1 MSLSI
6 SKEMLTPVI
15 EQQVKAMM
23 TTILGG
29 QEQIVDTI
37 IKRILETK
45 VDSNGRPNSYS
56 DGKTYFE
63 WLLKDEITKAVK
75 ELIAE
80 EIKTKTSAI
89 KNAIKKQMKTEEG
102 SSKIADALLNGL
114 NGTLQNSW
122 SSKLTIE
129 IEPKENNDLII
140 QNVNYPQ
147 AKDLWVS
154 LNQHL

>member
-1 MSLSI
+1 MKKENNMMSLSI

-45 VDSNGRPNSYS
+45 VGSDGRPTSYS

-63 WLLKDEITKAVK
+63 WLLKDEITKVVK

-80 EIKTKTSAI
+80 EMKSKVSNIKK
-89 KNAIKKQMKTEEG
+89 AIKKQIQSETG
-102 SSKIADALLNGL
+102 ATVIADALLNGL
-114 NGTLQNSW
+114 NKTCESSWRSTFKIELQQ
-122 SSKLTIE
+122 T
-129 IEPKENNDLII
+129 KEDE
-140 QNVNYPQ
+140 
-147 AKDLWVS
+147 
-154 LNQHL
+154 

>member
-1 MSLSI
+1 MKMENNMMSLSI

-45 VDSNGRPNSYS
+45 VDSNGRPTSYN
-56 DGKTYFE
+56 GKTYFE
-63 WLLKDEITKAVK
+63 WLLEDEITKAVK

-80 EIKTKTSAI
+80 EMKSKVSNIKK
-89 KNAIKKQMKTEEG
+89 AIKKQIQSESGATV
-102 SSKIADALLNGL
+102 IADALLNGL
-114 NGTLQNSW
+114 NKTCESSWRSTFKIELQQ
-122 SSKLTIE
+122 T
-129 IEPKENNDLII
+129 KEE
-140 QNVNYPQ
+140 
-147 AKDLWVS
+147 
-154 LNQHL
+154 

>member
-1 MSLSI
+1 MMSLSI

-23 TTILGG
+23 ATILGG

-45 VDSNGRPNSYS
+45 VGSDGRPTSYS

-63 WLLKDEITKAVK
+63 WLLKDEITKVVK

-80 EIKTKTSAI
+80 EMKSKVSNIKK
-89 KNAIKKQMKTEEG
+89 AIKKQIQSETG
-102 SSKIADALLNGL
+102 ATVIADALLNGL
-114 NGTLQNSW
+114 NKTCESSW
-122 SSKLTIE
+122 RSTFRIE
-129 IEPKENNDLII
+129 LSQTE
-140 QNVNYPQ
+140 
-147 AKDLWVS
+147 
-154 LNQHL
+154 

>member
-1 MSLSI
+1 MDNNMMNLSI
-6 SKEMLTPVI
+6 NKDMLTPVI

-45 VDSNGRPNSYS
+45 VGSDGRPTSYS

-80 EIKTKTSAI
+80 EMKSKVS
-89 KNAIKKQMKTEEG
+89 NIKKAVKKQIQSESGATV
-102 SSKIADALLNGL
+102 IADALLNGL
-114 NGTLQNSW
+114 NKTCESSWRSTFKIELQQ
-122 SSKLTIE
+122 T
-129 IEPKENNDLII
+129 KEDE
-140 QNVNYPQ
+140 
-147 AKDLWVS
+147 
-154 LNQHL
+154 

>member
-1 MSLSI
+1 MMSLSI

-45 VDSNGRPNSYS
+45 VDSDGRPTSYS
-56 DGKTYFE
+56 NGKTYFE

-80 EIKTKTSAI
+80 EMKSKVSNIKK
-89 KNAIKKQMKTEEG
+89 AIKKQIQSETG
-102 SSKIADALLNGL
+102 ATVIADALLNGL
-114 NGTLQNSW
+114 NKTCESSWRSTFKIELQQ
-122 SSKLTIE
+122 T
-129 IEPKENNDLII
+129 KEE
-140 QNVNYPQ
+140 
-147 AKDLWVS
+147 
-154 LNQHL
+154 

>member
-56 DGKTYFE
+56 SDGKTYFE

-80 EIKTKTSAI
+80 EMKSKVSNIKK
-89 KNAIKKQMKTEEG
+89 AIKKQIQSETG
-102 SSKIADALLNGL
+102 ATVIADALLNGL
-114 NGTLQNSW
+114 NKTCESSW
-122 SSKLTIE
+122 RSTFRIE
-129 IEPKENNDLII
+129 LSQME
-140 QNVNYPQ
+140 
-147 AKDLWVS
+147 
-154 LNQHL
+154 

>member
-1 MSLSI
+1 MENNMMSLSI

-45 VDSNGRPNSYS
+45 VGSDGRPTSYS

-75 ELIAE
+75 ELIADE
-80 EIKTKTSAI
+80 MKSKVSNIKK
-89 KNAIKKQMKTEEG
+89 AIKKQIQSETG
-102 SSKIADALLNGL
+102 ATVIADALLNGL
-114 NGTLQNSW
+114 NKTCENSW
-122 SSKLTIE
+122 RSTFKIE
-129 IEPKENNDLII
+129 LQQMKEDE
-140 QNVNYPQ
+140 
-147 AKDLWVS
+147 
-154 LNQHL
+154 

>member
-1 MSLSI
+1 MENNMMSLSI

-15 EQQVKAMM
+15 EQQVKVMM
-23 TTILGG
+23 ATILGG
-29 QEQIVDTI
+29 QEQIVDRV
-37 IKRILETK
+37 IKNILETK
-45 VDSNGRPNSYS
+45 VDSDGRPTSYS
-56 DGKTYFE
+56 SGRTYFE

-129 IEPKENNDLII
+129 IEPKENND
-140 QNVNYPQ
+140 
-147 AKDLWVS
+147 
-154 LNQHL
+154 

>member
-45 VDSNGRPNSYS
+45 VGSDGRPTSYS

-80 EIKTKTSAI
+80 EMKSKVSNIKK
-89 KNAIKKQMKTEEG
+89 AIKKQIQSESGATV
-102 SSKIADALLNGL
+102 IADALLNGL
-114 NGTLQNSW
+114 NKTCESSW
-122 SSKLTIE
+122 RSTFRIE
-129 IEPKENNDLII
+129 LSQTE
-140 QNVNYPQ
+140 
-147 AKDLWVS
+147 
-154 LNQHL
+154 

>member
-1 MSLSI
+1 MMSLSI

-45 VDSNGRPNSYS
+45 VGSDGRPTSYS

-63 WLLKDEITKAVK
+63 WLLKDEITKVVK

-80 EIKTKTSAI
+80 EMKSKVSNIKK
-89 KNAIKKQMKTEEG
+89 AIKKQIQSESGATV
-102 SSKIADALLNGL
+102 IADALLNGL
-114 NGTLQNSW
+114 NKTCESSW
-122 SSKLTIE
+122 RSTFRIE
-129 IEPKENNDLII
+129 LSQTE
-140 QNVNYPQ
+140 
-147 AKDLWVS
+147 
-154 LNQHL
+154 

>member
-1 MSLSI
+1 MMSLSI

-45 VDSNGRPNSYS
+45 VGSDGRPTSYS

-80 EIKTKTSAI
+80 EMKSKVSNIKK
-89 KNAIKKQMKTEEG
+89 AIKKQIQSESGATV
-102 SSKIADALLNGL
+102 IADALLNGL
-114 NGTLQNSW
+114 NKTCESSW
-122 SSKLTIE
+122 RSTFRIE
-129 IEPKENNDLII
+129 LSQTE
-140 QNVNYPQ
+140 
-147 AKDLWVS
+147 
-154 LNQHL
+154 

>member
-1 MSLSI
+1 MMNLSI
-6 SKEMLTPVI
+6 NKDMLTPVI

-45 VDSNGRPNSYS
+45 VSSDGRPTSYS
-56 DGKTYFE
+56 GGKTYFE

-80 EIKTKTSAI
+80 EMKSKVS
-89 KNAIKKQMKTEEG
+89 NIKKAVKKQIQSESGATV
-102 SSKIADALLNGL
+102 IADALLNGL
-114 NGTLQNSW
+114 NKTCESSW
-122 SSKLTIE
+122 RSTFRIE
-129 IEPKENNDLII
+129 LSQTK
-140 QNVNYPQ
+140 
-147 AKDLWVS
+147 
-154 LNQHL
+154 

>member
-1 MSLSI
+1 MMSLSI

-23 TTILGG
+23 ATILGG

-45 VDSNGRPNSYS
+45 VDRAGRPTSYS

-63 WLLKDEITKAVK
+63 WLLKDEITKVVK

-80 EIKTKTSAI
+80 EMKSKVSNIKK
-89 KNAIKKQMKTEEG
+89 AIKKQNQADTG
-102 SSKIADALLNGL
+102 ATVIADALLNGL
-114 NGTLQNSW
+114 NKTCESSW
-122 SSKLTIE
+122 RSTFRIE
-129 IEPKENNDLII
+129 LSQTEED
-140 QNVNYPQ
+140 
-147 AKDLWVS
+147 
-154 LNQHL
+154 

>member
-1 MSLSI
+1 MMSLSI

-45 VDSNGRPNSYS
+45 VGSDGRPTSYS

-80 EIKTKTSAI
+80 EMKSKVSNIKK
-89 KNAIKKQMKTEEG
+89 AIKKQIQSETG
-102 SSKIADALLNGL
+102 ATVIADALLNGL
-114 NGTLQNSW
+114 NKTCESSWRSTFKIELQQ
-122 SSKLTIE
+122 T
-129 IEPKENNDLII
+129 KED
-140 QNVNYPQ
+140 
-147 AKDLWVS
+147 
-154 LNQHL
+154 

>member
-1 MSLSI
+1 MMSLSI

-45 VDSNGRPNSYS
+45 VGSDGRPTSYS

-63 WLLKDEITKAVK
+63 WLLKDEITKVIK

-80 EIKTKTSAI
+80 EMKSKVSNIKK
-89 KNAIKKQMKTEEG
+89 AIKKQIQSETG
-102 SSKIADALLNGL
+102 ATVIADALLNGL
-114 NGTLQNSW
+114 NKTCESSW
-122 SSKLTIE
+122 RSTFRIE
-129 IEPKENNDLII
+129 LSQTEED
-140 QNVNYPQ
+140 
-147 AKDLWVS
+147 
-154 LNQHL
+154 

>member
-23 TTILGG
+23 ATILGG

-45 VDSNGRPNSYS
+45 VDSNGRPTSYS

-80 EIKTKTSAI
+80 EMKSKVS
-89 KNAIKKQMKTEEG
+89 NIKKAVKKQIQSESGATV
-102 SSKIADALLNGL
+102 IADALLNGL
-114 NGTLQNSW
+114 NKTCESSWRSTFKIELQ
-122 SSKLTIE
+122 
-129 IEPKENNDLII
+129 
-140 QNVNYPQ
+140 QNERG
-147 AKDLWVS
+147 
-154 LNQHL
+154 

>member
-1 MSLSI
+1 MMSLSI

-45 VDSNGRPNSYS
+45 VGSDGRPTSYS

-80 EIKTKTSAI
+80 EMKSKVSNIKK
-89 KNAIKKQMKTEEG
+89 AIKKQIQSETG
-102 SSKIADALLNGL
+102 ATVIADALLNGL
-114 NGTLQNSW
+114 NKTCESSW
-122 SSKLTIE
+122 RSTFRIE
-129 IEPKENNDLII
+129 LSQTE
-140 QNVNYPQ
+140 
-147 AKDLWVS
+147 
-154 LNQHL
+154 

>member
-1 MSLSI
+1 MENNMMSLSI

-45 VDSNGRPNSYS
+45 VGSDGRPTSYS

-63 WLLKDEITKAVK
+63 WLLKDEITKVVK

-80 EIKTKTSAI
+80 EMKSKVSNIKK
-89 KNAIKKQMKTEEG
+89 AIKKQIQSESGATV
-102 SSKIADALLNGL
+102 IADALLNGL
-114 NGTLQNSW
+114 NNTCESAW
-122 SSKLTIE
+122 RSTVRIE
-129 IEPKENNDLII
+129 LSQTE
-140 QNVNYPQ
+140 
-147 AKDLWVS
+147 
-154 LNQHL
+154 

>member
-1 MSLSI
+1 MENNMMSLSI

-45 VDSNGRPNSYS
+45 VGTDGRPTSYS

-80 EIKTKTSAI
+80 EMKSKVSNIKK
-89 KNAIKKQMKTEEG
+89 AIKKQIQSESGATV
-102 SSKIADALLNGL
+102 IADALLNGL
-114 NGTLQNSW
+114 NKTCESSW
-122 SSKLTIE
+122 RSTFRIE
-129 IEPKENNDLII
+129 LSQTE
-140 QNVNYPQ
+140 
-147 AKDLWVS
+147 
-154 LNQHL
+154 

>member
-1 MSLSI
+1 MMSLSI

-23 TTILGG
+23 ATILGG

-63 WLLKDEITKAVK
+63 WLLKDEITKVVK

-80 EIKTKTSAI
+80 EMKSKVSNIKK
-89 KNAIKKQMKTEEG
+89 AIKKQIQSETG
-102 SSKIADALLNGL
+102 ATVIADALLNGL
-114 NGTLQNSW
+114 NKTCENSW
-122 SSKLTIE
+122 RSTFKIE
-129 IEPKENNDLII
+129 LQQMKEDE
-140 QNVNYPQ
+140 
-147 AKDLWVS
+147 
-154 LNQHL
+154 

>member
-1 MSLSI
+1 MENNMMSLSI

-23 TTILGG
+23 ATILGG

-63 WLLKDEITKAVK
+63 WLLKDEITKVVK

-80 EIKTKTSAI
+80 EMKSKVS
-89 KNAIKKQMKTEEG
+89 NIKKAVKKQIQSESGATV
-102 SSKIADALLNGL
+102 IADALLNGL
-114 NGTLQNSW
+114 NRTCESSWRSTFKIELQQM
-122 SSKLTIE
+122 
-129 IEPKENNDLII
+129 KEDE
-140 QNVNYPQ
+140 
-147 AKDLWVS
+147 
-154 LNQHL
+154 

>member
-1 MSLSI
+1 MENNMMSLSI

-23 TTILGG
+23 ATILGG

-63 WLLKDEITKAVK
+63 WLLKDEITKVVK

-80 EIKTKTSAI
+80 EMKSKVSNIKK
-89 KNAIKKQMKTEEG
+89 AIKKQIQSETG
-102 SSKIADALLNGL
+102 ATVIADALLNGL
-114 NGTLQNSW
+114 NKTCENSW
-122 SSKLTIE
+122 RSTFKIE
-129 IEPKENNDLII
+129 LQQMKEDE
-140 QNVNYPQ
+140 
-147 AKDLWVS
+147 
-154 LNQHL
+154 

>member
-1 MSLSI
+1 MMSLSI

-45 VDSNGRPNSYS
+45 VGSDGRPTSYS
-56 DGKTYFE
+56 NGKTYFE
-63 WLLKDEITKAVK
+63 WLLEDEITKAVK

-80 EIKTKTSAI
+80 EMKSKVSNIKK
-89 KNAIKKQMKTEEG
+89 AIKKQIQSETG
-102 SSKIADALLNGL
+102 ATVIADALLNGL
-114 NGTLQNSW
+114 NKTCESSWRSTFKIELQQT
-122 SSKLTIE
+122 KGE
-129 IEPKENNDLII
+129 
-140 QNVNYPQ
+140 
-147 AKDLWVS
+147 
-154 LNQHL
+154 

>member
-1 MSLSI
+1 MENNMMSLSI

-45 VDSNGRPNSYS
+45 VGSDGRPTSYS

-80 EIKTKTSAI
+80 EMKSKVSNIKK
-89 KNAIKKQMKTEEG
+89 AIKKQIQSETG
-102 SSKIADALLNGL
+102 ATVIADALLNGL
-114 NGTLQNSW
+114 NKTCESSW
-122 SSKLTIE
+122 RSTFRIE
-129 IEPKENNDLII
+129 LSQTEED
-140 QNVNYPQ
+140 
-147 AKDLWVS
+147 
-154 LNQHL
+154 